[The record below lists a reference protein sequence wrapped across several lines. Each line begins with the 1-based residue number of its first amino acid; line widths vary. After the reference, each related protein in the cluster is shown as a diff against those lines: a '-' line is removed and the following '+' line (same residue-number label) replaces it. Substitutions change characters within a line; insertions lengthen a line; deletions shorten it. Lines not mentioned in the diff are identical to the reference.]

1 MGAEYCP
8 FCAAQRWSMVNAL
21 SRFGT
26 FTGLTTTHS
35 SSTDADPN
43 TPTWT
48 FYKSTYKSNYINFTS
63 VEETTNER
71 QGNSSS
77 TSVPYVTL
85 QTPTAAQNGAR
96 AGLRPG
102 RAAIPFIDMGNKYV
116 QVGNLSPL
124 DPAMLA
130 GKTWAQ
136 VAAAMNDP
144 SSSLGKALDRQREL
158 HDRRHL
164 QADQQPAGDGLHA
177 DDSDAGR
184 RPGQLG

>member
-8 FCAAQRWSMVNAL
+8 FCAAQRWAMVNAL
-21 SRFGT
+21 SLFGT

-85 QTPTAAQNGAR
+85 QTPTAAQNALGQAYD
-96 AGLRPG
+96 PG
-102 RAAIPFIDMGNKYV
+102 GSIPFIDMGNKYV
-116 QVGNLSPL
+116 QVGN
-124 DPAMLA
+124 PAA
-130 GKTWAQ
+130 RPGDARGH
-136 VAAAMNDP
+136 D
-144 SSSLGKALDRQREL
+144 LGPGRPADERPVLVGRPGDHRQREL
-158 HDRRHL
+158 HDRRRICKMTNNQL
-164 QADQQPAGDGLHA
+164 YGRARPTIQTLEGDLA
-177 DDSDAGR
+177 S
-184 RPGQLG
+184 